1 MAGGY
6 SREIWYKRL
15 TNMKILLDT
24 HVLVW
29 ALSSPEKIK
38 PKVQDLLAEKLYLVN
53 NGVLVKVDHSLDKE
67 AFNTELQKAY
77 DDIL

>member
-1 MAGGY
+1 MHDKFIGLYRDGMLFA
-6 SREIWYKRL
+6 
-15 TNMKILLDT
+15 KI
-24 HVLVW
+24 H
-29 ALSSPEKIK
+29 
-38 PKVQDLLAEKLYLVN
+38 AEKLYLVN

>member
-1 MAGGY
+1 MTSMAAIG
-6 SREIWYKRL
+6 
-15 TNMKILLDT
+15 
-24 HVLVW
+24 
-29 ALSSPEKIK
+29 
-38 PKVQDLLAEKLYLVN
+38 KVEYRMHDKFIGLYRDRDGMLFAKVHAEKLYLFN

>member
-1 MAGGY
+1 MLFA
-6 SREIWYKRL
+6 
-15 TNMKILLDT
+15 
-24 HVLVW
+24 
-29 ALSSPEKIK
+29 
-38 PKVQDLLAEKLYLVN
+38 KVHTEKLYLFN

>member
-1 MAGGY
+1 MDRSLIKKIMTSMAAIGRVEYRMHDKFIGIY
-6 SREIWYKRL
+6 RDGML
-15 TNMKILLDT
+15 F
-24 HVLVW
+24 
-29 ALSSPEKIK
+29 A
-38 PKVQDLLAEKLYLVN
+38 KVHAEKLYLFN